1 MIHLTSSNLL
11 DFSDMLFRNWSKTEW
26 HRSWFSFFMTCL
38 DMLILCTENVHFT
51 FKSRKYVQ
59 TDGVA
64 LGSPLGPV
72 FMIEIENSLLPN
84 LTKYIT
90 WSWFVDDTVCFL
102 KIGSPE
108 FVISVLN
115 RFGKNIYLYSS
126 VLYMEFRAKFTACK
140 KYLWNYTLRRKF
152 LNLLFIDLIIKSPFL
167 PR

>member
-1 MIHLTSSNLL
+1 
-11 DFSDMLFRNWSKTEW
+11 
-26 HRSWFSFFMTCL
+26 MTCL

-90 WSWFVDDTVCFL
+90 WS
-102 KIGSPE
+102 
-108 FVISVLN
+108 
-115 RFGKNIYLYSS
+115 
-126 VLYMEFRAKFTACK
+126 
-140 KYLWNYTLRRKF
+140 
-152 LNLLFIDLIIKSPFL
+152 
-167 PR
+167 